1 MEAELSKPLRCF
13 TWNIIWDNDNA
24 EKQSQKY
31 RLLVD
36 NTVNQDTEKV
46 FQTVSV
52 ASVER
57 TALAAA
63 TEDHVWA
70 KASSVRMAAKKRACR
85 TESETCQGNLF
96 LKSWERTFYWAYVLM
111 WVKFYYYPLIEID
124 FLKFFDINM
133 TYQNKKAR
141 SARTRCSTCKFRA
154 QMRRQSHE
162 LGCASNKCLMASASS
177 ELAME
182 LPLRFEPDLLSVLKL
197 YTGGSWIV

>member
-1 MEAELSKPLRCF
+1 M
-13 TWNIIWDNDNA
+13 TWNNIWKSK
-24 EKQSQKY
+24 EQKC

-36 NTVNQDTEKV
+36 NTADQDTEKV

-96 LKSWERTFYWAYVLM
+96 LKSWERTFYWTYVLM
-111 WVKFYYYPLIEID
+111 WARFYYYPLIAIWHFKTRKQGQHEPAAAPANSERRWD
-124 FLKFFDINM
+124 ASRTNLA
-133 TYQNKKAR
+133 TPQT
-141 SARTRCSTCKFRA
+141 SAW
-154 QMRRQSHE
+154 RRQ
-162 LGCASNKCLMASASS
+162 
-177 ELAME
+177 LAQN
-182 LPLRFEPDLLSVLKL
+182 LRRSFR
-197 YTGGSWIV
+197 

>member
-1 MEAELSKPLRCF
+1 MFHVKHY
-13 TWNIIWDNDNA
+13 IWDNDNA

-31 RLLVD
+31 RLLVV
-36 NTVNQDTEKV
+36 NTANQDTEKV

-96 LKSWERTFYWAYVLM
+96 LKSWERTFYWEYVLM
-111 WVKFYYYPLIEID
+111 WVKFYYYPLIAID
-124 FLKFFDINM
+124 LFKNFLITIWHFK
-133 TYQNKKAR
+133 
-141 SARTRCSTCKFRA
+141 TRKQGQHEPAAAPANSE
-154 QMRRQSHE
+154 RR
-162 LGCASNKCLMASASS
+162 
-177 ELAME
+177 
-182 LPLRFEPDLLSVLKL
+182 
-197 YTGGSWIV
+197 

>member
-1 MEAELSKPLRCF
+1 M
-13 TWNIIWDNDNA
+13 TWNNIWKSK
-24 EKQSQKY
+24 EQKC

-36 NTVNQDTEKV
+36 NTANQDTEKV

-96 LKSWERTFYWAYVLM
+96 LKSWERTFYWEYVLM
-111 WVKFYYYPLIEID
+111 WVKFYYYPLIAID
-124 FLKFFDINM
+124 FLIAIDISKQESKVSTNPL
-133 TYQNKKAR
+133 QHLQIP
-141 SARTRCSTCKFRA
+141 SADKTPVAQTRLHLK
-154 QMRRQSHE
+154 QV
-162 LGCASNKCLMASASS
+162 LGGVS
-177 ELAME
+177 
-182 LPLRFEPDLLSVLKL
+182 
-197 YTGGSWIV
+197 

>member
-1 MEAELSKPLRCF
+1 M
-13 TWNIIWDNDNA
+13 TWNNIWKSK
-24 EKQSQKY
+24 EQKC

-36 NTVNQDTEKV
+36 NIANQDTEKV

-96 LKSWERTFYWAYVLM
+96 LKSWGHIILLSVCVNVSEILLLSFNRNCIRVETELPKILRYVLM
-111 WVKFYYYPLIEID
+111 NTLSPNNSEDECQQVNLFYTIPKIKY
-124 FLKFFDINM
+124 
-133 TYQNKKAR
+133 
-141 SARTRCSTCKFRA
+141 
-154 QMRRQSHE
+154 
-162 LGCASNKCLMASASS
+162 CL
-177 ELAME
+177 
-182 LPLRFEPDLLSVLKL
+182 
-197 YTGGSWIV
+197 

>member
-1 MEAELSKPLRCF
+1 MN
-13 TWNIIWDNDNA
+13 NIA
-24 EKQSQKY
+24 
-31 RLLVD
+31 
-36 NTVNQDTEKV
+36 NQDTEKV
-46 FQTVSV
+46 FQTVSAV
-52 ASVER
+52 SVER

-111 WVKFYYYPLIEID
+111 WVRFYYYPLIAID
-124 FLKFFDINM
+124 FLKFFNSNM

-154 QMRRQSHE
+154 QIRRQSHK
-162 LGCASNKCLMASASS
+162 LGYASNKCLVASASS
-177 ELAME
+177 ELATE
-182 LPLRFEPDLLSVLKL
+182 LPLRFEPNLLSVLKL
-197 YTGGSWIV
+197 HTGGNWIV

>member
-1 MEAELSKPLRCF
+1 M
-13 TWNIIWDNDNA
+13 TWNNIWKSK
-24 EKQSQKY
+24 EQKC

-36 NTVNQDTEKV
+36 NTANQDTEKV

-52 ASVER
+52 ASGER

-111 WVKFYYYPLIEID
+111 WVKFYYYPLIAIWHIKTRKQGQHEPAAAPANSERRWD
-124 FLKFFDINM
+124 ASRTN
-133 TYQNKKAR
+133 
-141 SARTRCSTCKFRA
+141 SATPQTSA
-154 QMRRQSHE
+154 WRRQ
-162 LGCASNKCLMASASS
+162 
-177 ELAME
+177 LA
-182 LPLRFEPDLLSVLKL
+182 RN
-197 YTGGSWIV
+197 

>member
-1 MEAELSKPLRCF
+1 M
-13 TWNIIWDNDNA
+13 TWNNIWKSK
-24 EKQSQKY
+24 EQKC

-36 NTVNQDTEKV
+36 NTANQDTEKV

-96 LKSWERTFYWAYVLM
+96 LKSWERIFYWEYVLM
-111 WVKFYYYPLIEID
+111 WVKFYYYPLIAID
-124 FLKFFDINM
+124 FLIAIDISKQESKVSPNPL
-133 TYQNKKAR
+133 QHLQIP
-141 SARTRCSTCKFRA
+141 SADKTPVAQTRLRLK
-154 QMRRQSHE
+154 QV
-162 LGCASNKCLMASASS
+162 LGGVS
-177 ELAME
+177 
-182 LPLRFEPDLLSVLKL
+182 
-197 YTGGSWIV
+197 

>member
-1 MEAELSKPLRCF
+1 M
-13 TWNIIWDNDNA
+13 TWNNIWKSK
-24 EKQSQKY
+24 EQKC

-36 NTVNQDTEKV
+36 NTANQDTEKV

-96 LKSWERTFYWAYVLM
+96 LNSWERTFYWEYVLM
-111 WVKFYYYPLIEID
+111 WVKFYYYPLIAID
-124 FLKFFDINM
+124 LFKNFLIAIWHIKTRKQGQPEPAAAPANSERRWDASRTNSA
-133 TYQNKKAR
+133 TPQTSAWWRQLAQN
-141 SARTRCSTCKFRA
+141 
-154 QMRRQSHE
+154 
-162 LGCASNKCLMASASS
+162 
-177 ELAME
+177 
-182 LPLRFEPDLLSVLKL
+182 
-197 YTGGSWIV
+197 